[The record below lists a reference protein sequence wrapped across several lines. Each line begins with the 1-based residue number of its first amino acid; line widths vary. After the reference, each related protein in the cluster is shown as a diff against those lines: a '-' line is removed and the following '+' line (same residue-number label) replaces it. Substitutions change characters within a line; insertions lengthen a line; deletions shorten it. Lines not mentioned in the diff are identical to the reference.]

1 MSFLTLDRIVKRF
14 ASRDGGSDVV
24 AVDSVSLVVERGEFV
39 TLLGPSGCGK
49 TTTLRMIAGFEMPT
63 EGRLVLDGALINDR
77 PPNRR
82 EMAMVFQSYALFP
95 HLNVFE
101 NVAYGPRLR
110 QLPDADIRERVGA
123 VLRLAGLKGMEQRA
137 PNQLSG
143 GQQQR
148 VALARALVM
157 EPKVLLM
164 DEPLSNLDAKLREQM
179 RTEIRRIQQTLG
191 ITTVYVTH
199 DQSEAMTLSDRIVV
213 MNRGKIEQVA
223 PPRQIYERPATAFV
237 ADFIGRSNFLNGTVV
252 AQENGALVV
261 DVLDRR
267 LQVPMDATAEPLK
280 VGDPAQLLIRP
291 EAVRVGRDGM
301 FRGTVQRATYLGPVI
316 EYDVALGDTL
326 INALDANPLREAVYA
341 PSEQVGIDFMDG
353 CLYLL
358 KAS

>member
-1 MSFLTLDRIVKRF
+1 
-14 ASRDGGSDVV
+14 
-24 AVDSVSLVVERGEFV
+24 
-39 TLLGPSGCGK
+39 
-49 TTTLRMIAGFEMPT
+49 MIAGFETPS
-63 EGRLVLDGALINDR
+63 EGRLILDGAVINDQ

-95 HLNVFE
+95 HLSVFE

-110 QLPDADIRERVGA
+110 QQSDAEVRERVGV
-123 VLRLAGLKGMEQRA
+123 VLRLADLQGLEHRA

-164 DEPLSNLDAKLREQM
+164 DEPLSNLDAKLRDQM

-223 PPRQIYERPATAFV
+223 PPRQIYERPASAFV
-237 ADFIGRSNFLNGTVV
+237 ADFIGRSNFLRGTVI
-252 AQENGALVV
+252 AREDGALVV

-267 LQVPMDATAEPLK
+267 LRVPATAAAVPLN
-280 VGDPAQLLIRP
+280 VGDTAQLLIRP
-291 EAVRVGRDGM
+291 EAVRIGRGGM
-301 FRGTVQRATYLGPVI
+301 FRGAVQRATYLGPVI
-316 EYDVALGDTL
+316 EYDVALGDVL
-326 INALDANPLREAVYA
+326 INALDTNPLRDEIYA
-341 PSEQVGIDFMDG
+341 PPDQIGVDFMDG

-358 KAS
+358 PAS